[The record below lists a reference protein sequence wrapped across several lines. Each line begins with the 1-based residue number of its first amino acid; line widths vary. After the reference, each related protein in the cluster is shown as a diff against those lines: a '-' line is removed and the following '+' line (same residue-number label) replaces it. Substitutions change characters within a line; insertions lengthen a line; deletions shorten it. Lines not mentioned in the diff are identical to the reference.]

1 VFIAEAMDENGTYCF
16 DTIGIDLIIKCFRW
30 WRIKG
35 ETSANLLTKVFRM
48 LIKWRAYNRARKGT
62 IKLEAVVRGRHVR
75 RQASSIKVQ
84 RTHRRYIAQKRF
96 RMLVSA
102 IIALQCKSRERIAKS
117 MFRELM
123 KEQKDVGKLKENNE
137 KLKEEMA
144 SLRAMLSAQAKA
156 GAANLAHEKE
166 IDAKEKEIAV
176 LEKKIA
182 DLEKELAAA
191 KTKVEQLE
199 ASTKEQESTIAKD
212 KDQIKK
218 LQANPP
224 PPPQIITRGK
234 SGNADDPG
242 SPQALRRRKS
252 GDVAVPPPPNFVSP
266 EVLADHRANVA
277 KLQEELDI
285 ERRFRREAD
294 GEIIKLRAKINGV
307 ELNDADVNE
316 LLAQKLGTPSG
327 LSSGFVS
334 EESSY
339 AGGDDTARYIFVWLA
354 MMLLFVVCAFIAVA
368 LCRRSLFRAMEQFA
382 TVNLVVTS
390 DITSKSLNST
400 VFEVCATTSK

>member
-1 VFIAEAMDENGTYCF
+1 VFIAEAKDENGTYCL
-16 DTIGIDLIIKCFRW
+16 DTIGIDLIIECFRW

-35 ETSANLLTKVFRM
+35 ETSANLLTKVFLM

-62 IKLEAVVRGRHVR
+62 IKLQAVMRGRNVR
-75 RQASSIKVQ
+75 RQDSSIKVQ

-166 IDAKEKEIAV
+166 IEAKEKEIAV
-176 LEKKIA
+176 LEKKIG

-224 PPPQIITRGK
+224 PQITTRSK
-234 SGNADDPG
+234 SGNTDDPG
-242 SPQALRRRKS
+242 SPQTVRRRKS
-252 GDVAVPPPPNFVSP
+252 GDVAGPPPPNYVSP

-285 ERRFRREAD
+285 ERKFRREAD

-354 MMLLFVVCAFIAVA
+354 VMLLFVVCAFIAVA
-368 LCRRSLFRAMEQFA
+368 LCRRSLFRSMEQFA
-382 TVNLVVTS
+382 TVNLIES
-390 DITSKSLNST
+390 SAITYKSLNST

>member
-1 VFIAEAMDENGTYCF
+1 
-16 DTIGIDLIIKCFRW
+16 
-30 WRIKG
+30 
-35 ETSANLLTKVFRM
+35 M
-48 LIKWRAYNRARKGT
+48 LIKWKAFNRAKKGT
-62 IKLEAVVRGRHVR
+62 IKLQAVVRGRKVR
-75 RQASSIKVQ
+75 RVDASIKIQ
-84 RTHRRYIAQKRF
+84 QARRRYVAQKRY
-96 RMLVSA
+96 RMLRST
-102 IIALQCKSRERIAKS
+102 IITLQCKCRERIAKT

-166 IDAKEKEIAV
+166 IEAKEKEIAV

-199 ASTKEQESTIAKD
+199 ASAKDQESTIAKD
-212 KDQIKK
+212 KEQIKK

-224 PPPQIITRGK
+224 PQITTRSK
-234 SGNADDPG
+234 SGNFDDPG
-242 SPQALRRRKS
+242 SPQTHRRRKS
-252 GDVAVPPPPNFVSP
+252 GAGDVAGPPPSYVSP

-285 ERRFRREAD
+285 ERKFRREAD

-307 ELNDADVNE
+307 ELNDAEVNE
-316 LLAQKLGTPSG
+316 LLAQKLGSASG
-327 LSSGFVS
+327 FSSGFVS
-334 EESSY
+334 EESSI

-354 MMLLFVVCAFIAVA
+354 VMLLVVVCAFIALA
-368 LCRRSLFRAMEQFA
+368 LRRQSVLRAMEQFVTA
-382 TVNLVVTS
+382 TMIDSS
-390 DITSKSLNST
+390 DNNHMSTNST
-400 VFEVCATTSK
+400 IFGFCAATSECMLRHNAIESTI